1 MYLIPLALV
10 FIFYNLC
17 VLFLM
22 RWVFVAMSGLSLV
35 VESGGYSL
43 VRVSGASHCGGF
55 CCGAQALGTWGSV
68 AAACWLY
75 CVWASVAVA
84 HELSCSTAWNLH
96 RPGIKPVSFAL
107 AGKFLFTV
115 PPGKSSVY

>member
-55 CCGAQALGTWGSV
+55 CCGGSRHLDFNNSSSWAQ
-68 AAACWLY
+68 
-75 CVWASVAVA
+75 
-84 HELSCSTAWNLH
+84 
-96 RPGIKPVSFAL
+96 
-107 AGKFLFTV
+107 
-115 PPGKSSVY
+115 